1 MSSNRGQ
8 TGIESIRLGGM
19 SIDELPIREA
29 ALTKEQLPAVHETI
43 KRNELGN
50 IIAKY
55 PKQTVDWVNGAIREC
70 HATIKN
76 VRALME
82 RQQTMIDEY
91 TVHITLCDYRDSEI
105 EKIEV
110 KKKEYGWIVDSDYGE
125 NVISELR
132 LKFPPYQVPA
142 MKNQIVQCKE
152 AIQRSNDVIDK
163 EHASIAELSALL
175 VKCKQRD
182 EELKPFGI
190 KGQ

>member
-1 MSSNRGQ
+1 MSSNQGQ
-8 TGIESIRLGGM
+8 TGFESIRLGGM

-29 ALTKEQLPAVHETI
+29 ALVKEQLPAVQENI
-43 KRNELGN
+43 KRNKLGN

-55 PKQTVDWVNGAIREC
+55 PKQTVAWIEGAIREC
-70 HATIKN
+70 HATMKN
-76 VRALME
+76 IRALME

-105 EKIEV
+105 EKTDDEEKI
-110 KKKEYGWIVDSDYGE
+110 K
-125 NVISELR
+125 ELR

-142 MKNQIVQCKE
+142 MKQQIIQCKE
-152 AIQRSNDVIDK
+152 AIQRSNVVIDK
-163 EHASIAELSALL
+163 EHDSIAELKALL
-175 VKCKQRD
+175 VKCQQRD

>member
-1 MSSNRGQ
+1 MSSNQGQ
-8 TGIESIRLGGM
+8 TGLESIRLGGM

-29 ALTKEQLPAVHETI
+29 ALVKEQLPAVHETI
-43 KRNELGN
+43 KRNKLGN

-55 PKQTVDWVNGAIREC
+55 PKQTVAWVEGAIREC

-82 RQQTMIDEY
+82 RQQVMIDEY
-91 TVHITLCDYRDSEI
+91 TGHISLCQYRDSELKKLDGRKNKDK
-105 EKIEV
+105 EKIR
-110 KKKEYGWIVDSDYGE
+110 
-125 NVISELR
+125 ELR

-142 MKNQIVQCKE
+142 MKLQIRQCQE
-152 AIQRSNDVIDK
+152 AIQRSHQVIDK
-163 EHASIAELSALL
+163 EHASIFELKKLL
-175 VKCKQRD
+175 AVCQQRD

>member
-1 MSSNRGQ
+1 MSSNEGQ
-8 TGIESIRLGGM
+8 TGFESIRLGGM

-43 KRNELGN
+43 KRNKLGN

-76 VRALME
+76 VRNLMT

-91 TVHITLCDYRDSEI
+91 TVHITLCDFRDSEI
-105 EKIEV
+105 KNLDKDDPDYNEKLR
-110 KKKEYGWIVDSDYGE
+110 D
-125 NVISELR
+125 LR

-142 MKNQIVQCKE
+142 MKQQIVQCKE
-152 AIQRSNDVIDK
+152 AIERSNEVIDK
-163 EHASIAELSALL
+163 EHASIAELNALL